1 MTEKV
6 LYIIAGMFLGAIFQ
20 NDIPI
25 FKDMNHQKIRSHLFQ
40 LVGAVTE
47 GATDAIEIKP
57 PELKS
62 VELEITPPE
71 ITITD
76 PKRKRLRKGKKV
88 KPKELDF

>member
-20 NDIPI
+20 NDIPV

-47 GATDAIEIKP
+47 GAADAIEIKP

-62 VELEITPPE
+62 VEITPPE
-71 ITITD
+71 IKIKD
-76 PKRKRLRKGKKV
+76 PKRSRVRKGRKIN
-88 KPKELDF
+88 PKDLDL

>member
-1 MTEKV
+1 MEKA
-6 LYIIAGMFLGAIFQ
+6 LYILAGMFLGAIFQ

-40 LVGAVTE
+40 LIGAVTE

-62 VELEITPPE
+62 VEITPPE
-71 ITITD
+71 IIITD